1 MSGLQGNCDV
11 ATFKGGTCM
20 RTRNF
25 DKPKNFKKS
34 FADLF
39 RYIKKYM
46 TVIIIALILAIAG
59 TVLSLIGPN
68 KVGDLS
74 NLIAEGMFL
83 PTGIDFSAVNQ
94 IAYTLIV
101 IYLLSVIFTYVQ
113 AFIMT
118 TVTQRVSKKLRGDIC
133 SKINRLPLR
142 YLDSHSHGDILSR
155 VTNDVDTIGQS
166 LNNSVTSLV
175 TSLSMLIGCII
186 MMVITNWIMALSAIG
201 ATIIGFVLMGVIMS
215 KSQKYFKAQQETL
228 GELNGKIEESY
239 TGHAIV
245 KAFNGKNDEKESFE
259 KTNSALYTNAWKSQF
274 FSGIMQPL
282 MAFVG
287 NFSFVVV
294 CVVGAVLCSKGM
306 IDFGVIV
313 SFMIYIRL
321 FTSPLGQL
329 AQVATTLQSTSAAS
343 ERVFEFLGENELE
356 DESDKQTVLTD
367 VKGKVEFKNV
377 TFGYDKGKTIIHDFS
392 VKIKPGDKIAIVG
405 PTGAGKTTLVNLL
418 MRFYEVDSG
427 EILIDDVPISK
438 LKRENIHKLFGMV
451 LQDTWLFEGTIRE
464 NLKYG
469 KPDADDREI
478 EHACEIAGVDH
489 FIRTLPEGYETVI
502 MDSTSISVG
511 QKQLLT
517 IARAMVENAPM
528 LILDE
533 ATSSV
538 DTRTEKLI
546 QKAMDNLTKGRTTF
560 VIAHR
565 LSTIKNANLILV
577 MKDGNIIE
585 KGNHK
590 SLMKQGG
597 FYKEL
602 YESQF
607 SSKYSEIVED

>member
-1 MSGLQGNCDV
+1 
-11 ATFKGGTCM
+11 M

-133 SKINRLPLR
+133 SKINRLPLK

-489 FIRTLPEGYETVI
+489 FIRTLPEGYETVL